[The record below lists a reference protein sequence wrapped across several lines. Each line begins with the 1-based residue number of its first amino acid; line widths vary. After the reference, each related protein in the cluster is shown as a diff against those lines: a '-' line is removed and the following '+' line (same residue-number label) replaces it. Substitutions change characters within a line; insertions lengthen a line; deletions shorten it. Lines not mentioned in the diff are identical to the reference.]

1 MAGILATWLS
11 RSTLYLSC
19 LQYIVPQHSVSVVR
33 LHSVKHSGEQ
43 ALATGTARARTF
55 WSPQRRQAVGM
66 AAAALRRSVIMASM
80 KNSPAL

>member
-33 LHSVKHSGEQ
+33 LHSGEQ